1 MLTAYRKPTSGPS
14 KQNRSGVDGPN
25 QGVSPAVEQVEN
37 VTLGTKTSRSTYNPP
52 EDTRVQTLL
61 QDLRYA
67 LRQLRHAPTFTL
79 TALLTLAI
87 GIGATTAIFTL
98 THAIM
103 LKSLPV
109 ADPAQLYRIGDSGE
123 CCVEGWEEDDW
134 SLFSYPLYQRLAA
147 AAPEFE
153 ETTAFQAAPGI
164 YSIRREAK
172 DREPRPLRAEY
183 VSGSYFHV
191 FGLGAFAGRVINNS
205 DDQQSAAPVAMISY
219 RTWQQ
224 AYGSDAGI
232 VGSTFFVQG
241 QPVTLIG
248 ITPPGFFGET
258 LRSDPPDFWLPLQQE
273 ILFDGQNAYMRT
285 NQPQWLYAIGR
296 LKPGASVQA
305 LPARLTPVLQRWLR
319 DEDEMPAEFKPQI
332 DPTIP
337 QKYIRLAPAG
347 AGVTSLRENYG
358 DSLRILLMVCG
369 TLLLIA
375 CANLANLLLAR
386 GAARRAETAVRLAL
400 GAARTR
406 LIRQQLTEAV
416 LLSVL
421 GGIAGLGVS
430 YAGARLMLAL
440 AFRSATFTPIS
451 AAPSLPVLG
460 FAFALSLL
468 TGVLF
473 GVVPAWLTSRSDPA
487 KALHGAG
494 RGTRPGSSM
503 PQKILVVS
511 QAALSLVL
519 LACAGLLTMSLRNL
533 ERQDFGFDVQNRMSV
548 EINPPLDNYTPE
560 HLGALYR
567 AIEDGLLRLP
577 NVQSASLAAW
587 SPLSGN
593 NWGEMIAL
601 EGRGDPKANLAEG
614 VSWDRV
620 SRQYFSTI
628 GQRIVRGRDF
638 AESDSAISR
647 PVAIVNES
655 LVRKYFP
662 SEDPIGKHFGLD
674 NSRYAGTYEIVG
686 VARDAKYND
695 PDQPAKPMFFVPLE
709 QSVRY
714 PDDLMERG
722 EIHSHFVRSIQLLVR
737 GNALNL
743 EPQLRKALA
752 DIDPNLTIITV
763 QSMNEQVASNF
774 DQQRMVAQLAGIFGL
789 IAMLLA
795 AIGLYGLTTYTVA
808 CRTSEIGV
816 RMALG
821 ADRLNIVRFV
831 LRGAFLLVAIG
842 LFIGIPLAIG
852 AGRLMAAQLF
862 QIRNWDPHV
871 FGFSILAL
879 GACAGVASILPTHRA
894 ASTNPMKALRTD

>member
-1 MLTAYRKPTSGPS
+1 MP
-14 KQNRSGVDGPN
+14 
-25 QGVSPAVEQVEN
+25 
-37 VTLGTKTSRSTYNPP
+37 
-52 EDTRVQTLL
+52 TLL
-61 QDLRYA
+61 QDIRYA

-98 THAIM
+98 TQAIM

-109 ADPAQLYRIGDSGE
+109 ADPAKLYRIGDTGE
-123 CCVEGWEEDDW
+123 CCVEGWEDDDW

-153 ETTAFQAAPGI
+153 ETTAFQAAPGT
-164 YSIRREAK
+164 YSIRQEAK
-172 DREPRPLRAEY
+172 DREARPLRAEY

-205 DDQQSAAPVAMISY
+205 DDQPSAAPVAMISY

-224 AYGSDAGI
+224 AYGSDPGI

-273 ILFDGQNAYMRT
+273 ILFDGQNAHMRS
-285 NQPQWLYAIGR
+285 NHPQWLYAIGR

-305 LPARLTPVLQRWLR
+305 LPARLTPVLQRWLH

-332 DPTIP
+332 EPTIP
-337 QKYIRLAPAG
+337 QKYIRLAPAER
-347 AGVTSLRENYG
+347 GVTTLRENYG

-386 GAARRAETAVRLAL
+386 GAARRAQTAVRLAL

-406 LIRQQLTEAV
+406 LIRQQLTDSI

-421 GGIAGLGVS
+421 GGIAGLGVA
-430 YAGARLMLAL
+430 YVGARLMLAL
-440 AFRSATFTPIS
+440 AFHSATFTPIS
-451 AAPSLPVLG
+451 ATPSLPVLG

-468 TGVLF
+468 TGVMF
-473 GVVPAWLTSRSDPA
+473 GVVPAWLASRSDPA
-487 KALHGAG
+487 EALHGAG
-494 RGTRPGSSM
+494 RGTRAGASL
-503 PQKILVVS
+503 PQEVLVVS

-519 LACAGLLTMSLRNL
+519 LACAGLLTVSLRNL
-533 ERQDFGFDVQNRMSV
+533 ESQDFDFDVQNLVSV
-548 EINPPLDNYTPE
+548 QINPPLDSYTPE
-560 HLGALYR
+560 HLDSLYR
-567 AIEDGLLRLP
+567 AIEDELVRLP
-577 NVQSASLAAW
+577 NVRSASLAAW

-593 NWGEMIAL
+593 NWGEFIAI
-601 EGRGDPKANLAEG
+601 EGRGDPIAGQAES

-620 SRQYFSTI
+620 SRQYFSTV

-638 AESDSAISR
+638 AESDSRTSR
-647 PVAIVNES
+647 PVAIVSES

-662 SEDPIGKHFGLD
+662 NEDPIGKHFGMD
-674 NSRYAGTYEIVG
+674 NSRYAGTFEIVG
-686 VARDAKYND
+686 VVRDAKYND
-695 PDQPAKPMFFVPLE
+695 PDQPARPMFFVPLN
-709 QSVRY
+709 QSVHY
-714 PDDLMERG
+714 PDALMERG
-722 EIHSHFVRSIQLLVR
+722 EIQTHFVRSIQLLVR
-737 GNALNL
+737 GHALNL

-752 DIDPNLTIITV
+752 DIDPNLTVITV
-763 QSMNEQVASNF
+763 QGMNEQVASNF
-774 DQQRMVAQLAGIFGL
+774 DQQRMVAELAGTFGF

-795 AIGLYGLTTYTVA
+795 AIGLYGLTAYTVA

-821 ADRLNIVRFV
+821 ADRVNIVRLV
-831 LRGAFLLVAIG
+831 LRGAFLLVAFG
-842 LFIGIPLAIG
+842 LLIGIPLAIG

-862 QIRNWDPHV
+862 EIRSWDPHV

-879 GACAGVASILPTHRA
+879 GACSAAASILPARRA
-894 ASTNPMKALRTD
+894 ASMDPVKALRTD

>member
-1 MLTAYRKPTSGPS
+1 M
-14 KQNRSGVDGPN
+14 
-25 QGVSPAVEQVEN
+25 E
-37 VTLGTKTSRSTYNPP
+37 
-52 EDTRVQTLL
+52 TLL
-61 QDLRYA
+61 QDIRYA

-98 THAIM
+98 TQAIM

-109 ADPAQLYRIGDSGE
+109 ANPAQLYRIGDTEE
-123 CCVEGWEEDDW
+123 CCVEGWEDDDW
-134 SLFSYPLYQRLAA
+134 SLFSYALYQRLAA

-153 ETTAFQAAPGI
+153 ETTAFQAAPGV
-164 YSIRREAK
+164 YSIRQEAK
-172 DREPRPLRAEY
+172 DREARPLRAEY
-183 VSGSYFHV
+183 VSGNYFHV

-205 DDQQSAAPVAMISY
+205 DDQRSASPVAMISY

-224 AYGSDAGI
+224 AYGADPGI

-241 QPVTLIG
+241 KPVTLIG

-273 ILFDGQNAYMRT
+273 ILFDGQNAHMRT
-285 NQPQWLYAIGR
+285 NQSQWLYAIGR

-319 DEDEMPAEFKPQI
+319 DEDEVPAEFKAQVE
-332 DPTIP
+332 PTIP
-337 QKYIRLAPAG
+337 QKFIRLAPAG
-347 AGVTSLRENYG
+347 GGVTSLREDYG
-358 DSLRILLMVCG
+358 ASLRILLMVCG

-375 CANLANLLLAR
+375 CANLANLLLAH
-386 GAARRAETAVRLAL
+386 GAARRAQTAVRLAL

-406 LIRQQLTEAV
+406 LILQQLTEAV

-421 GGIAGLGVS
+421 GGIAGLGVA
-430 YAGARLMLAL
+430 YVGARLILVL
-440 AFRSATFTPIS
+440 AFHSATTPIS

-473 GVVPAWLTSRSDPA
+473 GVVPAWLASRSDPA
-487 KALHGAG
+487 EALHGAG
-494 RGTRPGSSM
+494 RGTRAGASL

-519 LACAGLLTMSLRNL
+519 LACAGLLTVSLRNL
-533 ERQDFGFDVQNRMSV
+533 VTQDFGFDVQNRISV
-548 EINPPLDNYTPE
+548 QINPPLDSYTPE
-560 HLGALYR
+560 HLDALYR
-567 AIEDGLLRLP
+567 AIEDGLVRLP
-577 NVQSASLAAW
+577 NVQSASLAAY

-593 NWGEMIAL
+593 NWGELIAV
-601 EGRGDPKANLAEG
+601 EGRGDPTATQGEV

-620 SRQYFSTI
+620 SRQYFSTV

-638 AESDSAISR
+638 AESDSSASR

-662 SEDPIGKHFGLD
+662 NEDPIGKHFGME
-674 NSRYAGTYEIVG
+674 NSRYAGTFEIVG
-686 VARDAKYND
+686 VARDAKYTD
-695 PDQPAKPMFFVPLE
+695 PDQPANPMFFVPLE
-709 QSVRY
+709 QRVHYADVAVQGNEVRT
-714 PDDLMERG
+714 
-722 EIHSHFVRSIQLLVR
+722 HFVGSIQLLVR
-737 GNALNL
+737 GDTRNL
-743 EPQLRKALA
+743 EPHLRKTLA

-774 DQQRMVAQLAGIFGL
+774 DQQRMVAQLAGTFGV

-795 AIGLYGLTTYTVA
+795 AIGLYGLTAYSVA
-808 CRTSEIGV
+808 CRTREIGV

-821 ADRLNIVRFV
+821 ADRLNIVRLV

-842 LFIGIPLAIG
+842 LLIGIPLAIG

-862 QIRNWDPHV
+862 EVSSWDPHV

-879 GACAGVASILPTHRA
+879 GVCAAAASILPAHRA
-894 ASTNPMKALRTD
+894 ASTDPLKALRTD

>member
-1 MLTAYRKPTSGPS
+1 
-14 KQNRSGVDGPN
+14 
-25 QGVSPAVEQVEN
+25 
-37 VTLGTKTSRSTYNPP
+37 
-52 EDTRVQTLL
+52 VQTFL
-61 QDLRYA
+61 QDIRYA
-67 LRQLRHAPTFTL
+67 LRQLRQAPAFAL

-98 THAIM
+98 TQAIM

-109 ADPAQLYRIGDSGE
+109 ADPARLYRIGDTGE
-123 CCVEGWEEDDW
+123 CCVEGWEDNDW
-134 SLFSYPLYQRLAA
+134 SLFSYSLYQRLAA

-164 YSIRREAK
+164 YGIRQEAK
-172 DREPRPLRAEY
+172 DREARPLRAEY

-205 DDQQSAAPVAMISY
+205 DDQRSAAPVAMISY

-224 AYGSDAGI
+224 AYGSDPGI

-241 QPVTLIG
+241 QPVTLVG

-273 ILFDGQNAYMRT
+273 ILFDGQNARMRT
-285 NQPQWLYAIGR
+285 NQSQWLYAIGR

-319 DEDEMPAEFKPQI
+319 DEDEVPAEFKPQVE
-332 DPTIP
+332 PTIP
-337 QKYIRLAPAG
+337 QKFIRLAPAG
-347 AGVTSLRENYG
+347 GGVTSLRENYG
-358 DSLRILLMVCG
+358 ASLRILLMVCG

-375 CANLANLLLAR
+375 CANIANLLLAR
-386 GAARRAETAVRLAL
+386 GAARRAQTAVCLAL

-416 LLSVL
+416 MLSVL
-421 GGIAGLGVS
+421 GGLAGLGVA
-430 YAGARLMLAL
+430 YVGARLMLAL
-440 AFRSATFTPIS
+440 AFHSATFTPIS
-451 AAPSLPVLG
+451 AAPSLLVLG

-473 GVVPAWLTSRSDPA
+473 GVVPAWLASRSDPA
-487 KALHGAG
+487 EALHGAG
-494 RGTRPGSSM
+494 RGTRAGTSL
-503 PQKILVVS
+503 PQKVLVVS

-519 LACAGLLTMSLRNL
+519 LASAGLLTVSLRNL
-533 ERQDFGFDVQNRMSV
+533 ESQDLGFAVHNRASVQ
-548 EINPPLDNYTPE
+548 INPPLDSYTPE
-560 HLGALYR
+560 HLDALYR
-567 AIEDGLLRLP
+567 AIEDGLVRLP

-593 NWGEMIAL
+593 NWGEMIAI
-601 EGRGDPKANLAEG
+601 EGRGDPTATQAEG

-620 SRQYFSTI
+620 SHQYFSTV
-628 GQRIVRGRDF
+628 GQNIVRGRDF
-638 AESDSAISR
+638 AESDSSASR

-655 LVRKYFP
+655 FVRKYFP
-662 SEDPIGKHFGLD
+662 NEDPIGKHFGMD
-674 NSRYAGTYEIVG
+674 TARYASTFEIVG

-695 PDQPAKPMFFVPLE
+695 PDQPPAPMFFLPLE
-709 QSVRY
+709 QSVHY
-714 PDDLMERG
+714 PDALWSNEKQT
-722 EIHSHFVRSIQLLVR
+722 HFVSSIQLLIR
-737 GNALNL
+737 GHALNL

-774 DQQRMVAQLAGIFGL
+774 DQQRMVARLAGAFGL

-795 AIGLYGLTTYTVA
+795 AIGLYGLTAYTVA

-821 ADRLNIVRFV
+821 ADRLNIVRLV
-831 LRGAFLLVAIG
+831 LRGAFLLVTIG
-842 LFIGIPLAIG
+842 LLVGIPVAIG
-852 AGRLMAAQLF
+852 AGRLMANQLF
-862 QIRNWDPHV
+862 EIRSWDPHV
-871 FGFSILAL
+871 FGLSILAL
-879 GACAGVASILPTHRA
+879 GICAAAASILPAHRA
-894 ASTNPMKALRTD
+894 ASTDPLKALRTD

>member
-1 MLTAYRKPTSGPS
+1 VP
-14 KQNRSGVDGPN
+14 
-25 QGVSPAVEQVEN
+25 
-37 VTLGTKTSRSTYNPP
+37 
-52 EDTRVQTLL
+52 TLL

-67 LRQLRHAPTFTL
+67 LRQLRHAPAFTL

-103 LKSLPV
+103 LTSLPV
-109 ADPAQLYRIGDSGE
+109 ADPAQLYRIGDTGE
-123 CCVEGWEEDDW
+123 CCVEGWEDDDW
-134 SLFSYPLYQRLAA
+134 SLFSYRLYQRLAA

-164 YSIRREAK
+164 YSIRQQAK
-172 DREPRPLRAEY
+172 DREARPLRAEY

-205 DDQQSAAPVAMISY
+205 DDQQSAPPVAMISY

-224 AYGSDAGI
+224 AYGSDPGI

-273 ILFDGQNAYMRT
+273 IVFDGQNAHMRT

-337 QKYIRLAPAG
+337 QKFIRLAPAG
-347 AGVTSLRENYG
+347 GGVTSLREDYG
-358 DSLRILLMVCG
+358 ASLRILFMVCG

-386 GAARRAETAVRLAL
+386 GAARQAQTAVRLAL
-400 GAARTR
+400 GASRTR
-406 LIRQQLTEAV
+406 LICQQLTEAV

-421 GGIAGLGVS
+421 GGIAGLGVA
-430 YAGARLMLAL
+430 YVGARLMLAL
-440 AFRSATFTPIS
+440 AFHSATFTPIS

-473 GVVPAWLTSRSDPA
+473 GVVPAWLASRSDPA
-487 KALHGAG
+487 KALHGTG
-494 RGTRPGSSM
+494 RGTRAGASL

-519 LACAGLLTMSLRNL
+519 LACAGLLTVSLRNL
-533 ERQDFGFDVQNRMSV
+533 ESQDFGFDVQNRISIQ
-548 EINPPLDNYTPE
+548 INPPLDSYTPE
-560 HLGALYR
+560 RLDALYR
-567 AIEDGLLRLP
+567 AIEDGLVRLP
-577 NVQSASLAAW
+577 NVQSVSLAAW

-593 NWGEMIAL
+593 NWGEVIAV
-601 EGRGDPKANLAEG
+601 EGRGDPKATQPEV

-620 SRQYFSTI
+620 SRQYFSAV

-638 AESDSAISR
+638 AESDSGTSR

-662 SEDPIGKHFGLD
+662 NEDPIGKHFGMD
-674 NSRYAGTYEIVG
+674 ISRYSGTFEIVG

-695 PDQPAKPMFFVPLE
+695 PDQPAAPMFFLPLE
-709 QSVRY
+709 QRVHY
-714 PDDLMERG
+714 ANVMMQRG
-722 EIHSHFVRSIQLLVR
+722 EIQTHFVGSIQLLVR
-737 GNALNL
+737 GDTRNL
-743 EPQLRKALA
+743 EPQLHKVLA

-763 QSMNEQVASNF
+763 QSMNQQVASNF
-774 DQQRMVAQLAGIFGL
+774 DQQRMVVRLAGAFGV
-789 IAMLLA
+789 IALLLA
-795 AIGLYGLTTYTVA
+795 AIGLYGLMAYMVA
-808 CRTSEIGV
+808 CRTGEIGV

-821 ADRLNIVRFV
+821 ADRLNIVRLV

-842 LFIGIPLAIG
+842 LLIGIPLAIG

-862 QIRNWDPHV
+862 EIRSWDPQV

-879 GACAGVASILPTHRA
+879 GVCAAAASILPALRA
-894 ASTNPMKALRTD
+894 ASTDPLKALHTD

>member
-1 MLTAYRKPTSGPS
+1 
-14 KQNRSGVDGPN
+14 
-25 QGVSPAVEQVEN
+25 
-37 VTLGTKTSRSTYNPP
+37 
-52 EDTRVQTLL
+52 
-61 QDLRYA
+61 
-67 LRQLRHAPTFTL
+67 
-79 TALLTLAI
+79 
-87 GIGATTAIFTL
+87 
-98 THAIM
+98 
-103 LKSLPV
+103 
-109 ADPAQLYRIGDSGE
+109 
-123 CCVEGWEEDDW
+123 
-134 SLFSYPLYQRLAA
+134 
-147 AAPEFE
+147 
-153 ETTAFQAAPGI
+153 
-164 YSIRREAK
+164 
-172 DREPRPLRAEY
+172 

-205 DDQQSAAPVAMISY
+205 DDQQSASPVAMISY

-224 AYGSDAGI
+224 AYGSDPGI

-273 ILFDGQNAYMRT
+273 ILFDGQNARMRT
-285 NQPQWLYAIGR
+285 NQSQWLYAIGR

-319 DEDEMPAEFKPQI
+319 DEDEIPAEFKPQI

-337 QKYIRLAPAG
+337 QKFIRLAPAG

-358 DSLRILLMVCG
+358 ASLRILLMVCG

-375 CANLANLLLAR
+375 CANIANLLLAR
-386 GAARRAETAVRLAL
+386 GAARRAQTAVCLAL
-400 GAARTR
+400 GASRKR
-406 LIRQQLTEAV
+406 LMLQQLTEAV

-421 GGIAGLGVS
+421 GGIAGLGVA
-430 YAGARLMLAL
+430 YVGARLMLAL
-440 AFRSATFTPIS
+440 AFHSATFTPIS

-473 GVVPAWLTSRSDPA
+473 GVVPAWLASRSDA
-487 KALHGAG
+487 AETLHGAG
-494 RGTRPGSSM
+494 RGTRAGASL

-519 LACAGLLTMSLRNL
+519 LACAGLLTASLRNL
-533 ERQDFGFDVQNRMSV
+533 ESQDFGFAVHNRISIQ
-548 EINPPLDNYTPE
+548 INPPLDSYTPE
-560 HLGALYR
+560 HLDALYR
-567 AIEDGLLRLP
+567 SIEDGLVRLP

-593 NWGEMIAL
+593 NWGEFIAI
-601 EGRGDPKANLAEG
+601 EGRGDPAANQAEG
-614 VSWDRV
+614 VSWDRM
-620 SRQYFSTI
+620 SRQYFSTV

-638 AESDSAISR
+638 AESDSSASR

-655 LVRKYFP
+655 FVRKYFP
-662 SEDPIGKHFGLD
+662 NEEPVGKHFGMD
-674 NSRYAGTYEIVG
+674 NSRYAGTFEIVG
-686 VARDAKYND
+686 VAYDAKYND

-714 PDDLMERG
+714 PDDLMQRA
-722 EIHSHFVRSIQLLVR
+722 EIQTHFVGSIQLLVR
-737 GNALNL
+737 GDAYNL

-752 DIDPNLTIITV
+752 AIDPNLTIITV
-763 QSMNEQVASNF
+763 QSMNEQVVSNF
-774 DQQRMVAQLAGIFGL
+774 DQQRMVAQLAGTFGL

-795 AIGLYGLTTYTVA
+795 AIGLYGLTAYTVA
-808 CRTSEIGV
+808 CRISEIGV

-821 ADRLNIVRFV
+821 ADRLNIVRLV
-831 LRGAFLLVAIG
+831 LRGALLLVAIG
-842 LFIGIPLAIG
+842 LLTGIPLAIG
-852 AGRLMAAQLF
+852 AGRLLAAQLF
-862 QIRNWDPHV
+862 EIRSWDPHV

-879 GACAGVASILPTHRA
+879 GACAAAASILPAHRA
-894 ASTNPMKALRTD
+894 ASTDPMKALRTD

>member
-1 MLTAYRKPTSGPS
+1 M
-14 KQNRSGVDGPN
+14 
-25 QGVSPAVEQVEN
+25 PA
-37 VTLGTKTSRSTYNPP
+37 
-52 EDTRVQTLL
+52 LL
-61 QDLRYA
+61 QDIRYA

-98 THAIM
+98 TQAIM

-109 ADPAQLYRIGDSGE
+109 ANPAQLYRIGDTSE
-123 CCVEGWEEDDW
+123 CCIEGWEDDDW
-134 SLFSYPLYQRLAA
+134 SLFSYPLYRRLAA

-164 YSIRREAK
+164 YSIRRETK
-172 DREPRPLRAEY
+172 DREARPLRTEY

-191 FGLGAFAGRVINNS
+191 FGVGAFAGRVINNS

-224 AYGSDAGI
+224 AYGSDPNI

-273 ILFDGQNAYMRT
+273 TLFDGQNAQMRT

-319 DEDEMPAEFKPQI
+319 DEDEMPAEFRPQI

-347 AGVTSLRENYG
+347 GGVTSLRENYG

-386 GAARRAETAVRLAL
+386 GASRRAQTAVRLAL
-400 GAARTR
+400 GAGRTR

-416 LLSVL
+416 LLSML

-430 YAGARLMLAL
+430 YGGACLMLAL
-440 AFRSATFTPIS
+440 AFHSATFTPIS

-473 GVVPAWLTSRSDPA
+473 GVVPAWLTSHSDPA
-487 KALHGAG
+487 EALHGAG
-494 RGTRPGSSM
+494 RGTRAGASL

-533 ERQDFGFDVQNRMSV
+533 EHQDFGFDVQNRMSV
-548 EINPPLDNYTPE
+548 EINPPLDSYTPE
-560 HLGALYR
+560 HLDALYR
-567 AIEDGLLRLP
+567 AIEDGLVRLP

-587 SPLSGN
+587 SPLSGD
-593 NWGEMIAL
+593 NWGEMIAV
-601 EGRGDPKANLAEG
+601 EGRGDPKADMAQG

-620 SRQYFSTI
+620 SRQHFSTI

-638 AESDSAISR
+638 AESDSASSR

-662 SEDPIGKHFGLD
+662 NEDPIGKHFGLD

-709 QSVRY
+709 QSVHYR
-714 PDDLMERG
+714 DALMESG

-737 GNALNL
+737 GKTLNL

-752 DIDPNLTIITV
+752 DIDPNLTIIRV

-774 DQQRMVAQLAGIFGL
+774 DQQRMVAQLAGTFGL

-795 AIGLYGLTTYTVA
+795 AIGLYGLTAYTVT

-816 RMALG
+816 RMAVG
-821 ADRLNIVRFV
+821 ADRLNIVRLV

-842 LFIGIPLAIG
+842 LLIGIPLAIG

-862 QIRNWDPHV
+862 EIRSWDPHV

-879 GACAGVASILPTHRA
+879 AACAAAASILPARRA
-894 ASTNPMKALRTD
+894 ASTDPMKALRTD

>member
-1 MLTAYRKPTSGPS
+1 
-14 KQNRSGVDGPN
+14 
-25 QGVSPAVEQVEN
+25 
-37 VTLGTKTSRSTYNPP
+37 
-52 EDTRVQTLL
+52 VQTLL

-67 LRQLRHAPTFTL
+67 LRQLRSAPTFTL

-98 THAIM
+98 TQAIM

-123 CCVEGWEEDDW
+123 CCIEGWEDDDW
-134 SLFSYPLYQRLAA
+134 SLFSYPLYQRLVA

-153 ETTAFQAAPGI
+153 ETTAFQAAPQI
-164 YSIRREAK
+164 YTIRREAK
-172 DREPRPLRAEY
+172 DREARPLRAEY
-183 VSGSYFHV
+183 VSGTYFHV
-191 FGLGAFAGRVINNS
+191 FGVGAFAGRVINNS
-205 DDQQSAAPVAMISY
+205 DDQQSAPPVAMISY

-224 AYGSDAGI
+224 AYGSDPNI
-232 VGSTFFVQG
+232 VGSTFSVQG

-273 ILFDGQNAYMRT
+273 ILFDGQNSYMRT
-285 NQPQWLYAIGR
+285 NHPQWLYAIGR

-319 DEDEMPAEFKPQI
+319 DEDEMPAEFKPQV
-332 DPTIP
+332 DASIP
-337 QKYIRLAPAG
+337 KKYIRLAPAG
-347 AGVTSLRENYG
+347 AGVTSLREDYG

-386 GAARRAETAVRLAL
+386 GATRRAQTAVRLAL

-421 GGIAGLGVS
+421 GGIAGLGVA
-430 YAGARLMLAL
+430 YVGARLMLAL
-440 AFRSATFTPIS
+440 AFHSATFTPIS

-468 TGVLF
+468 TGVMF
-473 GVVPAWLTSRSDPA
+473 GVVPAWLTSHSDPA
-487 KALHGAG
+487 EALHGAG
-494 RGTRPGSSM
+494 RGTRPRASM

-533 ERQDFGFDVQNRMSV
+533 EHQDFGFDVQNRISV
-548 EINPPLDNYTPE
+548 QINPPLDSYTPE
-560 HLGALYR
+560 HLDALYR
-567 AIEDGLLRLP
+567 AIEDGLLQLP

-593 NWGEMIAL
+593 NWGELIAI
-601 EGRGDPKANLAEG
+601 EGRGDPKADMSEG
-614 VSWDRV
+614 ASWDRV
-620 SRQYFSTI
+620 SRHYFSTI

-638 AESDSAISR
+638 AESDSGTSR

-655 LVRKYFP
+655 FVRKYLP
-662 SEDPIGKHFGLD
+662 NEDPMGKHFGMD
-674 NSRYAGTYEIVG
+674 MSRYAGTFEIVG
-686 VARDAKYND
+686 VVRDAKYND
-695 PDQPAKPMFFVPLE
+695 PDQPARPMFFVPLE
-709 QSVRY
+709 QRVHY

-722 EIHSHFVRSIQLLVR
+722 EIQTHFVRSIQLLVR
-737 GNALNL
+737 GQALNL
-743 EPQLRKALA
+743 EPQVRRALA
-752 DIDPNLTIITV
+752 NIDPNLTIITV
-763 QSMNEQVASNF
+763 RSMNEQVASNF
-774 DQQRMVAQLAGIFGL
+774 DQQRMLAQLASTFGL

-795 AIGLYGLTTYTVA
+795 AIGLYGLTAYTVA

-842 LFIGIPLAIG
+842 LLIGIPLAIG

-862 QIRNWDPHV
+862 EIHSWDPPV
-871 FGFSILAL
+871 FGFSILVL
-879 GACAGVASILPTHRA
+879 GACSAAASILPARRA
-894 ASTNPMKALRTD
+894 ASTDPMKALRTD

>member
-1 MLTAYRKPTSGPS
+1 M
-14 KQNRSGVDGPN
+14 
-25 QGVSPAVEQVEN
+25 
-37 VTLGTKTSRSTYNPP
+37 
-52 EDTRVQTLL
+52 QTLL
-61 QDLRYA
+61 QDIRYA

-98 THAIM
+98 TQAIM

-109 ADPAQLYRIGDSGE
+109 ANPAQLYRIGDTSE
-123 CCVEGWEEDDW
+123 CCIEGWEDDDW
-134 SLFSYPLYQRLAA
+134 SLFSFPLYQRLVA

-153 ETTAFQAAPGI
+153 ETTAFQADPGI
-164 YSIRREAK
+164 YSIRREAE
-172 DREPRPLRAEY
+172 DREARPLRTEY

-191 FGLGAFAGRVINNS
+191 FGIGAFAGRVISNS
-205 DDQQSAAPVAMISY
+205 DDQPSAPPVAMISY

-224 AYGSDAGI
+224 AYGSDPKT

-241 QPVTLIG
+241 QAVTLVG
-248 ITPPGFFGET
+248 ITPPGFFGDT

-273 ILFDGQNAYMRT
+273 ALFDGQNAQMRT

-305 LPARLTPVLQRWLR
+305 LPARLTLVLQRWLR
-319 DEDEMPAEFKPQI
+319 DEDEMPAEFRPQI

-386 GAARRAETAVRLAL
+386 GASRRAQTAVRLAL

-421 GGIAGLGVS
+421 GGIAGLGIS

-440 AFRSATFTPIS
+440 AFHSATFTPIS

-473 GVVPAWLTSRSDPA
+473 GVVPACVTSRSDPA
-487 KALHGAG
+487 QALHGAG
-494 RGTRPGSSM
+494 RGTRAGASL

-548 EINPPLDNYTPE
+548 EINPPLDTYTSE
-560 HLGALYR
+560 HLDVLYR
-567 AIEDGLLRLP
+567 AIEDGLVRLP

-593 NWGEMIAL
+593 NWGEMIAV
-601 EGRGDPKANLAEG
+601 EGRGDPKADLAQG

-638 AESDSAISR
+638 AESDSASSP

-662 SEDPIGKHFGLD
+662 NEDPIGKHFGLD

-709 QSVRY
+709 QSVHYR
-714 PDDLMERG
+714 DALMERG
-722 EIHSHFVRSIQLLVR
+722 EIHSHFVRTIQLLVR
-737 GNALNL
+737 GHALNL

-774 DQQRMVAQLAGIFGL
+774 DQQRMVAQLAGTFGI

-795 AIGLYGLTTYTVA
+795 AIGLYGLTAYTVT

-816 RMALG
+816 RMAVG
-821 ADRLNIVRFV
+821 ADRLNIVRLV

-842 LFIGIPLAIG
+842 LLIGIPLAMG

-862 QIRNWDPHV
+862 EIRSWDPRV
-871 FGFSILAL
+871 FGFSTLAL
-879 GACAGVASILPTHRA
+879 GACSAAASILPARRA
-894 ASTNPMKALRTD
+894 ASTDPMKALRTD

>member
-1 MLTAYRKPTSGPS
+1 VP
-14 KQNRSGVDGPN
+14 
-25 QGVSPAVEQVEN
+25 
-37 VTLGTKTSRSTYNPP
+37 
-52 EDTRVQTLL
+52 TLL
-61 QDLRYA
+61 QDIRYA
-67 LRQLRHAPTFTL
+67 LRQLRHAPAFTL

-98 THAIM
+98 TQAIM

-109 ADPAQLYRIGDSGE
+109 ADPAQLYRIGDTEE
-123 CCVEGWEEDDW
+123 CCTEGWEDGDW
-134 SLFSYPLYQRLAA
+134 SLFSYQLYQRLAA

-153 ETTAFQAAPGI
+153 ETTAFQAAPVI

-172 DREPRPLRAEY
+172 DREARPLRAEY

-191 FGLGAFAGRVINNS
+191 FGLGAFAGRVISNS

-224 AYGSDAGI
+224 AYGSDPGI

-273 ILFDGQNAYMRT
+273 ILFDGQNAHMRT
-285 NQPQWLYAIGR
+285 NQPQWLYAMGR

-319 DEDEMPAEFKPQI
+319 DEDEVPAELKPQI
-332 DPTIP
+332 EPTIP
-337 QKYIRLAPAG
+337 QKFIRLAPAG
-347 AGVTSLRENYG
+347 GGVTSLREDYG
-358 DSLRILLMVCG
+358 ASLRILLMVCG
-369 TLLLIA
+369 ALLLIA
-375 CANLANLLLAR
+375 CANIANLLLAR
-386 GAARRAETAVRLAL
+386 GAARRAQTAVRLAL
-400 GAARTR
+400 GASRTR
-406 LIRQQLTEAV
+406 LVRQQLTEAV

-421 GGIAGLGVS
+421 GGIAGLGVA
-430 YAGARLMLAL
+430 YVGARLMLAL
-440 AFRSATFTPIS
+440 AFHSATFTPIS

-460 FAFALSLL
+460 FAFALSFL
-468 TGVLF
+468 TGMLF
-473 GVVPAWLTSRSDPA
+473 GVVPAWLASRSDPA
-487 KALHGAG
+487 EALHGAG
-494 RGTRPGSSM
+494 RGTRAAASL

-519 LACAGLLTMSLRNL
+519 LACAGLLTVSLRNL
-533 ERQDFGFDVQNRMSV
+533 ESQDFGFAVQNRISIQ
-548 EINPPLDNYTPE
+548 INPPLDSYTPE
-560 HLGALYR
+560 HLDALYR
-567 AIEDGLLRLP
+567 AIEDGLVRLP
-577 NVQSASLAAW
+577 NVQSASLALY

-593 NWGEMIAL
+593 NWGEGIAV
-601 EGRGDPKANLAEG
+601 EGGGDPKPTQAEG
-614 VSWDRV
+614 VSFDRV
-620 SRQYFSTI
+620 SRQYFSTV
-628 GQRIVRGRDF
+628 GQRIVHGRDF
-638 AESDSAISR
+638 AESDSSTSR

-655 LVRKYFP
+655 FVRKYFP
-662 SEDPIGKHFGLD
+662 QEDPIGKHFGMD
-674 NSRYAGTYEIVG
+674 SSRYAGTFEIVG
-686 VARDAKYND
+686 VARDAKYTD
-695 PDQPAKPMFFVPLE
+695 PDQPANPMFFVPLE
-709 QSVRY
+709 QSVNY
-714 PDDLMERG
+714 PDVLMQRVEMQT
-722 EIHSHFVRSIQLLVR
+722 HFVGSIQLLVR
-737 GNALNL
+737 GDARNL

-774 DQQRMVAQLAGIFGL
+774 DQQRMVAQLAGTFGV

-795 AIGLYGLTTYTVA
+795 ATGLYGLTAYTVA
-808 CRTSEIGV
+808 CRTGEIGV

-821 ADRLNIVRFV
+821 ADRLNIVRLV

-842 LFIGIPLAIG
+842 LLIGIPLAIG

-862 QIRNWDPHV
+862 EIRSWDLHV

-879 GACAGVASILPTHRA
+879 GVCAAAASILPAHRA
-894 ASTNPMKALRTD
+894 ASTDPLKALRTD

>member
-1 MLTAYRKPTSGPS
+1 VP
-14 KQNRSGVDGPN
+14 
-25 QGVSPAVEQVEN
+25 
-37 VTLGTKTSRSTYNPP
+37 
-52 EDTRVQTLL
+52 TLL
-61 QDLRYA
+61 QDIRYA
-67 LRQLRHAPTFTL
+67 LRQMRQAPAFTL

-98 THAIM
+98 TQAIM

-109 ADPAQLYRIGDSGE
+109 ADPAQLYRIGDTGE
-123 CCVEGWEEDDW
+123 CCVEGWEDDDW
-134 SLFSYPLYQRLAA
+134 SLFSYQLYQRLAA

-153 ETTAFQAAPGI
+153 ETTAFQASPGI
-164 YSIRREAK
+164 YSIRQEVK
-172 DREPRPLRAEY
+172 DREARPLRAEY

-205 DDQQSAAPVAMISY
+205 DDQRSAPPVAMISY

-273 ILFDGQNAYMRT
+273 ILFDGQNARMKT
-285 NQPQWLYAIGR
+285 NQSQWLYAIGR

-305 LPARLTPVLQRWLR
+305 LPARLTPVLQHWLR
-319 DEDEMPAEFKPQI
+319 DEDEIPVEFKPQVE
-332 DPTIP
+332 PTIP
-337 QKYIRLAPAG
+337 QKFIRLAPAG
-347 AGVTSLRENYG
+347 GGVTSLRENYG
-358 DSLRILLMVCG
+358 ASLRILLMVCG

-386 GAARRAETAVRLAL
+386 GAARRAQTAVRLAL
-400 GAARTR
+400 GASRTR

-421 GGIAGLGVS
+421 GGIAGLGVA
-430 YAGARLMLAL
+430 YVGARLMLAL
-440 AFRSATFTPIS
+440 AFHSATFTPIT

-460 FAFALSLL
+460 FSFALSLL
-468 TGVLF
+468 TGALF
-473 GVVPAWLTSRSDPA
+473 GVVPAWLGSRSDPSE
-487 KALHGAG
+487 ALHGAG
-494 RGTRPGSSM
+494 RGTRAGASL
-503 PQKILVVS
+503 PQKTMVVS

-519 LACAGLLTMSLRNL
+519 LACAGLLTVSLRNL
-533 ERQDFGFDVQNRMSV
+533 ESQDFGFDVQNRMSIQ
-548 EINPPLDNYTPE
+548 INPPLASYTPE
-560 HLGALYR
+560 HLDALYR
-567 AIEDGLLRLP
+567 AMEDGLVRLP
-577 NVQSASLAAW
+577 SVQSASLAAW

-593 NWGEMIAL
+593 NWGELIAI
-601 EGRGDPKANLAEG
+601 EGRGDPTATQAEG

-620 SRQYFSTI
+620 SRRYFSTV

-638 AESDSAISR
+638 AESDSSASR

-662 SEDPIGKHFGLD
+662 NEDPIGKHFGMD
-674 NSRYAGTYEIVG
+674 NSRYAGTFEIVG

-695 PDQPAKPMFFVPLE
+695 PDQPAGPMFFLPLE
-709 QSVRY
+709 QRVHY
-714 PDDLMERG
+714 PNDMMQSG
-722 EIHSHFVRSIQLLVR
+722 EIQTHFVGTIQLLVR
-737 GNALNL
+737 GDTRNL

-752 DIDPNLTIITV
+752 DIDPNLTIISV
-763 QSMNEQVASNF
+763 QSMYEQVASNF
-774 DQQRMVAQLAGIFGL
+774 DQQRMVAQLAASFGV
-789 IAMLLA
+789 IALLLA
-795 AIGLYGLTTYTVA
+795 AIGLYGMTAYTVA

-821 ADRLNIVRFV
+821 ADRRNIVRLV

-842 LFIGIPLAIG
+842 LLIGIPLAIG

-862 QIRNWDPHV
+862 EIRSWDPRV

-879 GACAGVASILPTHRA
+879 GVCAAAASILPARRA
-894 ASTNPMKALRTD
+894 ASTDPMKALRTD

>member
-1 MLTAYRKPTSGPS
+1 MP
-14 KQNRSGVDGPN
+14 
-25 QGVSPAVEQVEN
+25 
-37 VTLGTKTSRSTYNPP
+37 
-52 EDTRVQTLL
+52 TLL
-61 QDLRYA
+61 QDIRYA

-98 THAIM
+98 TQAIM

-109 ADPAQLYRIGDSGE
+109 ADPAKLYRIGDTGE
-123 CCVEGWEEDDW
+123 CCVEGWEDDDW

-153 ETTAFQAAPGI
+153 ETTAFQAAPGT
-164 YSIRREAK
+164 YSIRQEAK
-172 DREPRPLRAEY
+172 DREARPLRAEY

-205 DDQQSAAPVAMISY
+205 DDQPSAAPVAMISY

-224 AYGSDAGI
+224 AYGSDPGI

-273 ILFDGQNAYMRT
+273 ILFDGQNAHMRS
-285 NQPQWLYAIGR
+285 NHPQWLYAIGR

-305 LPARLTPVLQRWLR
+305 LPARLTPVLQRWLH

-332 DPTIP
+332 EPTIP

-347 AGVTSLRENYG
+347 RGVTTLRENYG

-386 GAARRAETAVRLAL
+386 GAARRAQTAVRLAL
-400 GAARTR
+400 GAAGTR
-406 LIRQQLTEAV
+406 LIRQQLTESI

-421 GGIAGLGVS
+421 GGIAGLGVA
-430 YAGARLMLAL
+430 YVGARLMLAL
-440 AFRSATFTPIS
+440 AFHSATFTPIS
-451 AAPSLPVLG
+451 ATPSLPVLG

-468 TGVLF
+468 TGVMF
-473 GVVPAWLTSRSDPA
+473 GVVPAWLASRSDPA
-487 KALHGAG
+487 EALHGAG
-494 RGTRPGSSM
+494 RGTRAGASL
-503 PQKILVVS
+503 PQKVLVVS

-519 LACAGLLTMSLRNL
+519 LACAGLLTVSLRNL
-533 ERQDFGFDVQNRMSV
+533 ESQDFGFDVQNLVSV
-548 EINPPLDNYTPE
+548 QINPPLDSYTPE
-560 HLGALYR
+560 HLDSLYR
-567 AIEDGLLRLP
+567 AIEDELVRLP
-577 NVQSASLAAW
+577 NVRSASLAAW

-593 NWGEMIAL
+593 NWGEFIAI
-601 EGRGDPKANLAEG
+601 EGRGDPIAGQAES

-620 SRQYFSTI
+620 SRQYFSTV

-638 AESDSAISR
+638 AESDSRTSR
-647 PVAIVNES
+647 PVAIVSES

-662 SEDPIGKHFGLD
+662 NEDPIGKHFGMD
-674 NSRYAGTYEIVG
+674 NSRYAGTFEIVG
-686 VARDAKYND
+686 VVRDAKYND
-695 PDQPAKPMFFVPLE
+695 PDQPARPMFFVPLN
-709 QSVRY
+709 QSVHY
-714 PDDLMERG
+714 PDALMERG
-722 EIHSHFVRSIQLLVR
+722 EIQTHFVRSIQLLVR
-737 GNALNL
+737 GHALNL

-752 DIDPNLTIITV
+752 DIDPNLTVITV
-763 QSMNEQVASNF
+763 QGMNEQVASNF
-774 DQQRMVAQLAGIFGL
+774 DQQRMVAELAGTFGF

-795 AIGLYGLTTYTVA
+795 AIGLYGLTAYTVA

-821 ADRLNIVRFV
+821 ADRVNIVRLV
-831 LRGAFLLVAIG
+831 LRGAFLLVAFG
-842 LFIGIPLAIG
+842 LLIGIPLAIG

-862 QIRNWDPHV
+862 EIRSWDPHV

-879 GACAGVASILPTHRA
+879 GACSAAASILPARRA
-894 ASTNPMKALRTD
+894 ASMDPVKALRTD

>member
-1 MLTAYRKPTSGPS
+1 
-14 KQNRSGVDGPN
+14 
-25 QGVSPAVEQVEN
+25 
-37 VTLGTKTSRSTYNPP
+37 
-52 EDTRVQTLL
+52 VQTLL
-61 QDLRYA
+61 QDIRYA
-67 LRQLRHAPTFTL
+67 LRQLRHAPAFTL
-79 TALLTLAI
+79 TTLLTLAI

-109 ADPAQLYRIGDSGE
+109 ADPGQLYRIGDTEE
-123 CCVEGWEEDDW
+123 CCVEGWEDDDW
-134 SLFSYPLYQRLAA
+134 SLFSYQLYQRLTA

-153 ETTAFQAAPGI
+153 ETTAFQAAPKV
-164 YSIRREAK
+164 YSIRQEGK
-172 DREPRPLRAEY
+172 DREARPLRAEY

-191 FGLGAFAGRVINNS
+191 FGLGAFAGRVISNS

-224 AYGSDAGI
+224 AYGSDPGL

-241 QPVTLIG
+241 QPVMLIG

-273 ILFDGQNAYMRT
+273 ILFDGQNARMRT

-296 LKPGASVQA
+296 LKQGASVQA
-305 LPARLTPVLQRWLR
+305 LPARLTPVLQQWLR
-319 DEDEMPAEFKPQI
+319 EEDEIPAEFKPQI
-332 DPTIP
+332 EPTIP
-337 QKYIRLAPAG
+337 QKFIRLAPAG
-347 AGVTSLRENYG
+347 GGVSSLKEDYG
-358 DSLRILLMVCG
+358 ASLRILLMVCG

-375 CANLANLLLAR
+375 CANIANLLLAR
-386 GAARRAETAVRLAL
+386 GAARRAQTAVRVAL
-400 GAARTR
+400 GASRTT

-416 LLSVL
+416 LLSML
-421 GGIAGLGVS
+421 GGIAGLGVA
-430 YAGARLMLAL
+430 YLGARLMLAL
-440 AFRSATFTPIS
+440 AFHSATFTPIS

-473 GVVPAWLTSRSDPA
+473 GVVPAWLASRSDPA
-487 KALHGAG
+487 ETLHGAG
-494 RGTRPGSSM
+494 RGTRVGASL

-511 QAALSLVL
+511 QAALSLAL
-519 LACAGLLTMSLRNL
+519 LACAGLLTASLRNL
-533 ERQDFGFDVQNRMSV
+533 ESQDFGFAVHNRISVQ
-548 EINPPLDNYTPE
+548 INPPLDDYTPE
-560 HLGALYR
+560 HLDALYR
-567 AIEDGLLRLP
+567 AIEDGLVRLP
-577 NVQSASLAAW
+577 NVQSASLAGY

-593 NWGEMIAL
+593 NWGELIAV
-601 EGRGDPKANLAEG
+601 EGRGDPKPTQAEG

-620 SRQYFSTI
+620 SRQYFSTV

-638 AESDSAISR
+638 AESDSGTSR

-662 SEDPIGKHFGLD
+662 NEDPIGKHFGMD
-674 NSRYAGTYEIVG
+674 TSRYAGTFEIVG

-709 QSVRY
+709 QSVHY
-714 PDDLMERG
+714 PDVLMQRVEVQ
-722 EIHSHFVRSIQLLVR
+722 SHFVGSIQLLVR
-737 GNALNL
+737 DNVRNL

-752 DIDPNLTIITV
+752 NIDPNLTIITV

-774 DQQRMVAQLAGIFGL
+774 DQQRMVAQLAGTFGV

-795 AIGLYGLTTYTVA
+795 AIGLYGLTAYTVA

-821 ADRLNIVRFV
+821 ADRLNIVRLV
-831 LRGAFLLVAIG
+831 LRRAFLQVAIG
-842 LFIGIPLAIG
+842 LLIGVPLAIG
-852 AGRLMAAQLF
+852 AGRLMATQLF
-862 QIRNWDPHV
+862 EIRSWDPHV

-879 GACAGVASILPTHRA
+879 AVCAAVASILPAHRA
-894 ASTNPMKALRTD
+894 ASTDPLKALRTD

>member
-1 MLTAYRKPTSGPS
+1 MILF
-14 KQNRSGVDGPN
+14 
-25 QGVSPAVEQVEN
+25 
-37 VTLGTKTSRSTYNPP
+37 
-52 EDTRVQTLL
+52 

-67 LRQLRHAPTFTL
+67 FRQLRHAPTFTL

-98 THAIM
+98 TQAIM

-109 ADPAQLYRIGDSGE
+109 ADPAQLYRIGDTEE
-123 CCVEGWEEDDW
+123 CCVEGWEDDDW

-164 YSIRREAK
+164 YSIRQQAK
-172 DREPRPLRAEY
+172 DREARPLRAEY

-191 FGLGAFAGRVINNS
+191 FGLGAFAGRVINHS

-224 AYGSDAGI
+224 AYGSDPGI

-241 QPVTLIG
+241 RPVTLIG

-273 ILFDGQNAYMRT
+273 ILFDGQNANMRT
-285 NQPQWLYAIGR
+285 NQRQWLYAIGR

-319 DEDEMPAEFKPQI
+319 DEDEVPSEFKPQI
-332 DPTIP
+332 EPTIP
-337 QKYIRLAPAG
+337 QKFIRLAPAG
-347 AGVTSLRENYG
+347 GGVTSLREDYG
-358 DSLRILLMVCG
+358 ASLRILLMVCG

-375 CANLANLLLAR
+375 CANIANLLLAR
-386 GAARRAETAVRLAL
+386 GAARRAQTAVCLAL

-421 GGIAGLGVS
+421 GGSSGLAIAYV
-430 YAGARLMLAL
+430 GARLMLAL
-440 AFRSATFTPIS
+440 AFHSATFTPIS

-473 GVVPAWLTSRSDPA
+473 GVVPAWLASRSDPSE
-487 KALHGAG
+487 ALRGAG
-494 RGTRPGSSM
+494 RGTRAGASL
-503 PQKILVVS
+503 PQKTLVVS

-519 LACAGLLTMSLRNL
+519 LACAGLLTVSLRNL
-533 ERQDFGFDVQNRMSV
+533 ESQDFGFDVQNRISV
-548 EINPPLDNYTPE
+548 EINPPLDSYTPE
-560 HLGALYR
+560 HLDALYR
-567 AIEDGLLRLP
+567 AIEDGLVRLP

-593 NWGEMIAL
+593 NWGEPIAI
-601 EGRGDPKANLAEG
+601 EGRGDPTATEG

-620 SRQYFSTI
+620 SRQYFATI

-638 AESDSAISR
+638 AEGDSGASG

-662 SEDPIGKHFGLD
+662 TEDPIGKHFGMD
-674 NSRYAGTYEIVG
+674 NSRYAGTFEIVG
-686 VARDAKYND
+686 VARDAKYTD
-695 PDQPAKPMFFVPLE
+695 PDQSARPMFFVPLE
-709 QSVRY
+709 QSVHY
-714 PDDLMERG
+714 PNDLMQRG
-722 EIHSHFVRSIQLLVR
+722 EIQTHFVRSIQLLVR
-737 GNALNL
+737 GDTRNL

-763 QSMNEQVASNF
+763 QSMGEQVDSNF
-774 DQQRMVAQLAGIFGL
+774 DQQRMVAKLAGTFGV

-795 AIGLYGLTTYTVA
+795 AIGLYGLTAYTVA
-808 CRTSEIGV
+808 CRTGEIGV

-842 LFIGIPLAIG
+842 LLIGIPLAIG

-862 QIRNWDPHV
+862 EIRSWDPHV
-871 FGFSILAL
+871 LGISILAL
-879 GACAGVASILPTHRA
+879 GACSATASVLPAHRA
-894 ASTNPMKALRTD
+894 ASTDPLKALRTD

>member
-1 MLTAYRKPTSGPS
+1 
-14 KQNRSGVDGPN
+14 
-25 QGVSPAVEQVEN
+25 
-37 VTLGTKTSRSTYNPP
+37 
-52 EDTRVQTLL
+52 VQTLL
-61 QDLRYA
+61 QDIRYA
-67 LRQLRHAPTFTL
+67 LRQLRHATAFTL

-98 THAIM
+98 TQAIM

-109 ADPAQLYRIGDSGE
+109 ADPAQLYRIGDTEE
-123 CCVEGWEEDDW
+123 CCVEGWEDDDW
-134 SLFSYPLYQRLAA
+134 SLFSYQLYQRLAA

-164 YSIRREAK
+164 YGIRQEAK
-172 DREPRPLRAEY
+172 DREARPLRAEY

-205 DDQQSAAPVAMISY
+205 DDQQSASPVAMISY

-224 AYGSDAGI
+224 AYGSDPGI

-273 ILFDGQNAYMRT
+273 ILFDGQNARMRT
-285 NQPQWLYAIGR
+285 DHPQWLYAIGR

-332 DPTIP
+332 EPTIP
-337 QKYIRLAPAG
+337 KKFIRLAPAG
-347 AGVTSLRENYG
+347 AGVTSLREDYG
-358 DSLRILLMVCG
+358 ASLRILLMVCG

-375 CANLANLLLAR
+375 CANIANLLLAR
-386 GAARRAETAVRLAL
+386 GAARRAQTAVCLAL
-400 GAARTR
+400 GASRTR

-421 GGIAGLGVS
+421 GGIAGLGVA
-430 YAGARLMLAL
+430 YVGARLMLVL
-440 AFRSATFTPIS
+440 AFHSATFTPIS

-473 GVVPAWLTSRSDPA
+473 GVVPAWLASHSDPA
-487 KALHGAG
+487 EALHGAS
-494 RGTRPGSSM
+494 RGTRAGASL

-519 LACAGLLTMSLRNL
+519 LACAGLLTVSLWNL
-533 ERQDFGFDVQNRMSV
+533 ESQDFGFDVHNRISIQ
-548 EINPPLDNYTPE
+548 INPTLDSYTPE
-560 HLGALYR
+560 HLDALYR
-567 AIEDGLLRLP
+567 AIEDGLVRLP
-577 NVQSASLAAW
+577 NVQSTSLAAW

-593 NWGEMIAL
+593 NWGELIAI
-601 EGRGDPKANLAEG
+601 EGSGDPTAAQAEV

-620 SRQYFSTI
+620 SRQYFSTV
-628 GQRIVRGRDF
+628 GHRIVRGRDF
-638 AESDSAISR
+638 AESDSSASR
-647 PVAIVNES
+647 PVAIVNKS
-655 LVRKYFP
+655 FVRKYFP
-662 SEDPIGKHFGLD
+662 NEDPIGKHFGMD
-674 NSRYAGTYEIVG
+674 NSRYAGTFEIVG
-686 VARDAKYND
+686 IARDAKYND

-709 QSVRY
+709 QSVHY
-714 PDDLMERG
+714 PDVLMQPG
-722 EIHSHFVRSIQLLVR
+722 EIQSHFVGSIQLLVR
-737 GNALNL
+737 GDAYNL

-752 DIDPNLTIITV
+752 DIDPNLTIISV
-763 QSMNEQVASNF
+763 QNMNEQVASNF
-774 DQQRMVAQLAGIFGL
+774 DQQRMVAQLADTFGV

-795 AIGLYGLTTYTVA
+795 AIGLYGLTAYTVT

-821 ADRLNIVRFV
+821 ADRLNIVRLV

-842 LFIGIPLAIG
+842 LLIGIPLAIG
-852 AGRLMAAQLF
+852 AGRLMASQLF
-862 QIRNWDPHV
+862 EIRSWDPHV

-879 GACAGVASILPTHRA
+879 GVSAAAAGILPAHRA
-894 ASTNPMKALRTD
+894 ASTDPLKALRTD

>member
-1 MLTAYRKPTSGPS
+1 M
-14 KQNRSGVDGPN
+14 
-25 QGVSPAVEQVEN
+25 
-37 VTLGTKTSRSTYNPP
+37 
-52 EDTRVQTLL
+52 QTLL
-61 QDLRYA
+61 QDIRYA
-67 LRQLRHAPTFTL
+67 LRQLRHAPAFTL
-79 TALLTLAI
+79 TTLLTLAI

-109 ADPAQLYRIGDSGE
+109 ADPGQLYRIGDTEE
-123 CCVEGWEEDDW
+123 CCVEGWEDDDW
-134 SLFSYPLYQRLAA
+134 SLFSYQLYQRLTA

-153 ETTAFQAAPGI
+153 ETTAFQAAPKV
-164 YSIRREAK
+164 YSIRQEGK
-172 DREPRPLRAEY
+172 DREARPLRAEY

-191 FGLGAFAGRVINNS
+191 FGLGAFAGRVISNS

-224 AYGSDAGI
+224 AYGSDPGL

-241 QPVTLIG
+241 QPVMLIG

-273 ILFDGQNAYMRT
+273 ILFDGQNARMRT

-296 LKPGASVQA
+296 LKQGASVQA
-305 LPARLTPVLQRWLR
+305 LPARLTPVLQQWLR
-319 DEDEMPAEFKPQI
+319 EEDEIPAEFKPQI
-332 DPTIP
+332 EPTIP
-337 QKYIRLAPAG
+337 QKFIRLAPAG
-347 AGVTSLRENYG
+347 GGVSSLKEDYG
-358 DSLRILLMVCG
+358 ASLRILLMVCG

-375 CANLANLLLAR
+375 CANIANLLLAR
-386 GAARRAETAVRLAL
+386 GAARRAQTAVRVAL
-400 GAARTR
+400 GASRTT

-416 LLSVL
+416 LLSML
-421 GGIAGLGVS
+421 GGIAGLGVA
-430 YAGARLMLAL
+430 YLGARLMLAL
-440 AFRSATFTPIS
+440 AFHSATFTPIS

-473 GVVPAWLTSRSDPA
+473 GVVPAWLASRSDPA
-487 KALHGAG
+487 ETLHGAG
-494 RGTRPGSSM
+494 RGTRVGASL

-511 QAALSLVL
+511 QAALSLAL
-519 LACAGLLTMSLRNL
+519 LACAGLLTASLRNL
-533 ERQDFGFDVQNRMSV
+533 ESQDFGFAVHNRISVQ
-548 EINPPLDNYTPE
+548 INPPLDDYTPE
-560 HLGALYR
+560 HLDALYR
-567 AIEDGLLRLP
+567 AIEDGLVRLP
-577 NVQSASLAAW
+577 NVQSASLAGY

-593 NWGEMIAL
+593 NWGELIAV
-601 EGRGDPKANLAEG
+601 EGRGDPKPTQAEG

-620 SRQYFSTI
+620 SRQYFSTV

-638 AESDSAISR
+638 AESDSGTSR

-662 SEDPIGKHFGLD
+662 NEDPIGKHFGMD
-674 NSRYAGTYEIVG
+674 TSRYAGTFEIVG

-709 QSVRY
+709 QSVHY
-714 PDDLMERG
+714 PDVLMQRVEVQ
-722 EIHSHFVRSIQLLVR
+722 SHFVGSIQLLVR
-737 GNALNL
+737 DNVRNL

-752 DIDPNLTIITV
+752 NIDPNLTIITV

-774 DQQRMVAQLAGIFGL
+774 DQQRMVAQLAGTFGV

-795 AIGLYGLTTYTVA
+795 AIGLYGLTAYTVA

-821 ADRLNIVRFV
+821 ADRLNIVRLV
-831 LRGAFLLVAIG
+831 LRRAFLQVAIG
-842 LFIGIPLAIG
+842 LLIGVPLAIG
-852 AGRLMAAQLF
+852 AGRLMATQLF
-862 QIRNWDPHV
+862 EIRSWDPHV

-879 GACAGVASILPTHRA
+879 AVCAAVASILPAHRA
-894 ASTNPMKALRTD
+894 ASTDPLKALRTD